1 MLTGTSRSGTW
12 SSHTWNVGAWP
23 GPTGLSPCRF
33 CEKHNGSLEYT
44 AHVYIWPE
52 GLAHYLTDHQVRLP
66 AEFVQHVER
75 SMDELDE
82 ATVDPSWWLTQT
94 GTRVPEA

>member
-1 MLTGTSRSGTW
+1 M
-12 SSHTWNVGAWP
+12 
-23 GPTGLSPCRF
+23 GLSPCRF
-33 CEKHNGSLEYT
+33 CGKHNGSLEYT
-44 AHVYIWPE
+44 DHVYIWPE

-66 AEFVQHVER
+66 DEFVLHVER

-94 GTRVPEA
+94 GPGAPRSLEGLGVGAGGS